1 MIANARMYSVT
12 PTVAAHWRALFAW
25 VGLRAGVPLEMIEH
39 AAPHPLHALWTRADL
54 GCAFMCGYPWAT
66 WCDATPRPVLLA
78 RVAPSPARYGERGV
92 YCTDI
97 VVRADSALA
106 TLGDLRGR
114 RFAFTTPASQSG
126 YQAPRALFAELAQ
139 AREGALFAQGVGPL
153 VAPRAVVDAVLSGD
167 ADAGPLD
174 GYWHDLL
181 RAHEA
186 STADRLRVLAS
197 TPMTPPPPLVCAAG
211 IAPAERARIADALIA
226 AGTAPELREVRA
238 ALLIAHFTAADPA
251 EYAILVANAR
261 RADAAGYRRLQ

>member
-1 MIANARMYSVT
+1 MYSVT
-12 PTVAAHWRALFAW
+12 PAVAAHWRALFAW
-25 VGLRAGVPLEMIEH
+25 VGAHAGVPLEMVEH

-66 WCDATPRPVLLA
+66 WSDATPRPVLLA
-78 RVAPSPARYGERGV
+78 RVAPSPARYGERGA

-106 TLGDLRGR
+106 TLDELRGR

-139 AREGALFAQGVGPL
+139 AHGGVLFARGVGPL
-153 VAPRAVVDAVLSGD
+153 VTPRGVVDAVLSGD

-181 RAHEA
+181 RMHEA
-186 STADRLRVLAS
+186 PTAASLRVLAS
-197 TPMTPPPPLVCAAG
+197 TPMTPIPPLVCAAG
-211 IAPAERARIADALIA
+211 IAPSERMRIADALMA
-226 AGTAPELREVRA
+226 AGTATELRETRA
-238 ALLIAHFTAADPA
+238 ALLIAHFTGADPD

-261 RADAAGYRRLQ
+261 GADAAGYRRLQ